1 MNNLLEAALQYRSMG
16 LSVIPLSPKSKI
28 PPKGF
33 SPIPYRERI
42 ATEDEIRQWWKDE
55 PNYNVGIVTGKLSGV
70 FVIDLDKYADDYSE
84 ESEQNIIGDSIVC
97 PTVETPRKGQHLYYS
112 YPENFNPTIGARVA
126 PGIDF
131 RGEGGYILA
140 PPSVNEKNIPYKW
153 VITFDRAILPALSAS
168 FLKEAS
174 NRINTNTL
182 YKEPYIPYNS
192 ENFNLTNP
200 YIPYKILQKGKRDS
214 DLFTVAN
221 ALIKNKLDLDFTR
234 QVIGILAQN
243 CNPPFPEGEAETKIK
258 SALDRAKR
266 HERNLTDEIRE
277 FVSLH
282 EGYFDLTSLYTTLQI
297 LTSQEKNN
305 AGVVINRLCK
315 EGVIRKYGNKRGCYE
330 PVIEQ
335 EENIIDLTT
344 ADNTC
349 LVIKYPL
356 GVHELVKTMPKNIII
371 VAGESNAGKTAML
384 LNIAARNM
392 FDHEVV
398 YFTSEM
404 GGAELKERL
413 QNFVEKLPMQMW
425 SHCKFIER
433 ASDFDIAIRPDAIN
447 IIDFL
452 EVHDEF
458 YKIGGLIKKIFDK
471 LNKGIAIIAIQKNPG
486 RDDGLGGQRS
496 IEKARLYISMSP
508 GKIKIVKAKNWVS
521 GLMNPNGLCKNYK
534 LVKGMIFKED
544 SEWYAG

>member
-33 SPIPYRERI
+33 SPIPYRARI

-84 ESEQNIIGDSIVC
+84 ESAQNIIGDSIVC

-112 YPENFNPTIGARVA
+112 YPENFNPTIGSRIA
-126 PGIDF
+126 PGIDY

-153 VITFDRAILPALSAS
+153 VITFDRPILPALSAS

-174 NRINTNTL
+174 NRLNESTL
-182 YKEPYIPYNS
+182 YKGMTTSNS
-192 ENFNLTNP
+192 SCRQVSSLSSNVFSV
-200 YIPYKILQKGKRDS
+200 GRRDN
-214 DLFTVAN
+214 DLFHLAN
-221 ALIKNKLDLDFTR
+221 CLIKGGCEIEFSSEVLKR
-234 QVIGILAQN
+234 IIVSW
-243 CNPPFPEGEAETKIK
+243 GEKPDEKWIDTKIN
-258 SALDRAKR
+258 SALQRAERK
-266 HERNLTDEIRE
+266 ERNLTAEISEWVMSSSGVFLSSECRQCLHLSSRE
-277 FVSLH
+277 EQKHLSTVLR
-282 EGYFDLTSLYTTLQI
+282 
-297 LTSQEKNN
+297 
-305 AGVVINRLCK
+305 RLCA
-315 EGVIRKYGNKRGCYE
+315 EGVIKKHGNKNGCFE
-330 PVIEQ
+330 VIETL

-349 LVIKYPL
+349 LAIKYPL

-371 VAGESNAGKTAML
+371 VAGESNAGKTALL
-384 LNIAARNM
+384 LNIAAKNM
-392 FDHEVV
+392 LDHEVI

-413 QNFVEKLPMQMW
+413 QNFTEKLPMQMW

-433 ASDFDIAIRPDAIN
+433 ASDFDVAVRPDAIN

-496 IEKARLYISMSP
+496 IEKSRLYISMSP

-534 LVKGMIFKED
+534 LIKGMIFKED

>member
-1 MNNLLEAALQYRSMG
+1 MNRLLEAALQYRSMG

-33 SPIPYRERI
+33 SPIPYRARI

-84 ESEQNIIGDSIVC
+84 ESSYKIIGDSIVC

-174 NRINTNTL
+174 NRINESTL
-182 YKEPYIPYNS
+182 YKGMTTSNS
-192 ENFNLTNP
+192 SCRQVSSLSSNVFSV
-200 YIPYKILQKGKRDS
+200 GRRDN
-214 DLFTVAN
+214 DLFHLAN
-221 ALIKNKLDLDFTR
+221 CLIKGGCEIEFSSEVLKRIIDSW
-234 QVIGILAQN
+234 
-243 CNPPFPEGEAETKIK
+243 GEKPDEKWIDTKIN
-258 SALDRAKR
+258 SALQRAERK
-266 HERNLTDEIRE
+266 ERNLTAEISEWVMSSSGVFLSSECRQCLHLSSRE
-277 FVSLH
+277 EQKHLSTVLR
-282 EGYFDLTSLYTTLQI
+282 
-297 LTSQEKNN
+297 
-305 AGVVINRLCK
+305 RLCA
-315 EGVIRKYGNKRGCYE
+315 EGVIKKHGNKNGCFE
-330 PVIEQ
+330 VIETL

-356 GVHELVKTMPKNIII
+356 GVHELVKTMPKNIVI

-534 LVKGMIFKED
+534 LIKGMIFKED